1 MHTCARARTHA
12 RTQVKKTPLEVVQRT
27 ARHAKGPG
35 VDFDATSIVIII
47 IVLMLMRMHESGGVQ
62 TKRLGRRRPHLT
74 SPHLTSPHL
83 RPPLPCIQH
92 DLMTSGNTII
102 QKHLIYV
109 PVILTNPTTTQAMV
123 RACVPPHRSVIVSLV
138 GYFSCAGGPLTTCG
152 MCRSCGFFLR
162 SADVRHSQSFSD
174 AAA

>member
-1 MHTCARARTHA
+1 MQFMHTCARARTHA
-12 RTQVKKTPLEVVQRT
+12 RTQVKKPRSRLYSALPDMPKVREWTSM
-27 ARHAKGPG
+27 RHQLSSSSSYSCSCGCMKAAESKRS
-35 VDFDATSIVIII
+35 DWDADD
-47 IVLMLMRMHESGGVQ
+47 
-62 TKRLGRRRPHLT
+62 
-74 SPHLTSPHL
+74 LTSPHL

>member
-1 MHTCARARTHA
+1 MRASTHARTHA
-12 RTQVKKTPLEVVQRT
+12 SEKNPARGCTAHCQACQRAGSVT
-27 ARHAKGPG
+27 
-35 VDFDATSIVIII
+35 
-47 IVLMLMRMHESGGVQ
+47 LMRHQLSSSSSYSCSCGCMKAAES
-62 TKRLGRRRPHLT
+62 KR
-74 SPHLTSPHL
+74 SDWDADDLTSPHL